1 MRLKLNTIV
10 LALAGLLLPPW
21 ALADTTEVYH
31 WVDENGVAHFS
42 QTGPNDAGGEV
53 RKLALENP
61 VPSGYDPDEDIF
73 GVEQQAQRMKELRES
88 MEAKRQARLEAQ
100 RKAEAQRPVVI
111 YQQQP
116 AYRFGTWIP
125 GLPSRPPVYTP
136 VWPGYPVPEP
146 YPSVPFLPSPGFDD

>member
-1 MRLKLNTIV
+1 MRLTHTISILV
-10 LALAGLLLPPW
+10 LAGILLPGG
-21 ALADTTEVYH
+21 ASAEATEVYH
-31 WVDENGVAHFS
+31 WVDEDGVSHFS
-42 QTGPNDAGGEV
+42 QTGPNNASGDV

-88 MEAKRQARLEAQ
+88 MESKRQARLEAQ

-125 GLPSRPPVYTP
+125 GWPGRPPVYPP
-136 VWPGYPVPEP
+136 VSPGYPVPEP
-146 YPSVPFLPSPGFDD
+146 YPSVPFLPSPGFED